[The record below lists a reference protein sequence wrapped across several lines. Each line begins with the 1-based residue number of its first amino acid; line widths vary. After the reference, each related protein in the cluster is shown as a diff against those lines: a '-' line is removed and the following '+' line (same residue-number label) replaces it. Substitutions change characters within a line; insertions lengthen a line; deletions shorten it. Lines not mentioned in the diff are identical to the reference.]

1 MENAFAN
8 YQLKQGK
15 APHKLADE
23 CQQLCDK
30 LHIPFCTI
38 IMRYLK
44 IDDVLTHSLINYMA
58 EKHINNVRYLTVAF
72 NRQRKL
78 RATN

>member
-1 MENAFAN
+1 MTNPFLD

-44 IDDVLTHSLINYMA
+44 IDDVLTKALVTYMA
-58 EKHINNVRYLTVAF
+58 EKHIKNVRYLTVAF